1 MDSIKRMLPKTWND
15 SFGALLALPIIGI
28 LTFYAEVLPEMV
40 AGAFISVL
48 TTIVIHYFRKA
59 PPAGEA

>member
-1 MDSIKRMLPKTWND
+1 MDAVRKMLPKNWND

-28 LTFYAEVLPEMV
+28 LTFYSEVLPEIV

-59 PPAGEA
+59 PPEGA